1 MGKHNE
7 FAFRTVEFYMLLDYP
22 GSYVHQEAVKIRVEL
37 KEILELKGIG
47 WVDKTMDIGKF
58 IKVKERQKITNNRVL
73 ENL

>member
-7 FAFRTVEFYMLLDYP
+7 FTFGTVELNMLLDYP
-22 GSYVHQEAVKIRVEL
+22 GNYVHQKVVKIRVEL
-37 KEILELKGIG
+37 KEIIELKGIG
-47 WVDKTMDIGKF
+47 LLDKTMDIDKL